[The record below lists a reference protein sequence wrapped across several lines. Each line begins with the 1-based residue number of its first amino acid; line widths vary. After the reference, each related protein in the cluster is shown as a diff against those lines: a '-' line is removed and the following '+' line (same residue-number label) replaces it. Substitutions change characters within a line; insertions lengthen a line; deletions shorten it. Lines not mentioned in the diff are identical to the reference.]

1 MAAFQNDQKPPKREI
16 GSPPNVGF
24 GFIPGVPGWSALA
37 TQVHDHVPELRG
49 QAAIHTYDRMLTNPQ
64 VWALFMG
71 MMLPITEYDIGLEP
85 GDADEGMTAVL
96 AADLGLPVGLPAP
109 GEKGPP
115 LGPGL
120 YRFNFLEHLWQAL
133 FAAVYG
139 HYYFEQVG
147 TVEDDGLWHLT
158 ALAPRAPH
166 DILDIIVD
174 DSGDLEAIIH
184 PGPRNN
190 GAARFVME
198 VPIPASQLIGYVW
211 LPDAR
216 RRWVGRSMLRACYE
230 PWLLRDILVRVD
242 TTNHDRA
249 GGVPVVETDE
259 TWQGADLSEGQQVA
273 SAFRVGQESGA
284 ALPPGMHL
292 KLARVGGTDVIG
304 SVRYHDEA
312 MARAWGAMVRQ
323 LGQTMTGSR
332 ALGMT
337 FADLEGVVRRSVMR
351 WFAGTFREHMIEDWW
366 RWNVPPGPDG
376 KLTPHPSLAWRDSQD
391 PSAGNPVPND
401 PNAIPG
407 PAPNPQLA
415 PSPRVRGGAAR
426 QTRLVNGGDVGPARK
441 GGSTAETSAQ
451 VAGSNPA
458 IAAALRLPARPLR
471 RQPYT
476 LEVQAAVDFAALDIA
491 YDAGVEDA
499 HALFD
504 SAWLRD
510 LTQQAEDAVTFTK
523 AGTVRQRLTRLDAA
537 RMTLKSPD
545 PAPLVDI
552 LAAAARVGSDT
563 ATSELAGQGVA
574 VFPLSDDEISRLVTD
589 QAAAAAEQITD
600 GIQLAASRRAVQ
612 MNAGRTPG
620 EVATAV
626 SDYLGGLAHR
636 WEHDQLMGAVQAA
649 TNAARMAIFARIPAE
664 EPAGYYASELLDT
677 STCGP
682 CAGNDG
688 REYPTLEA
696 AQRDYSF
703 GGFNACLGGSRCRGT
718 IVALM
723 TETAI
728 APGTP
733 AHLGAG

>member
-71 MMLPITEYDIGLEP
+71 MMLPITEYDFALEP
-85 GDADEGMTAVL
+85 GDADPEMTAVL
-96 AADLGLPVGLPAP
+96 ATDLGLPVGLPAP
-109 GEKGPP
+109 GDKAPP

-174 DSGDLEAIIH
+174 ASGDLEAIVH
-184 PGPRNN
+184 PGPKSN

-242 TTNHDRA
+242 TTNHERA
-249 GGVPVVETDE
+249 GGVPGIETDE
-259 TWQGADLSEGQQVA
+259 NWQGADLQELRDLA
-273 SAFRVGQESGA
+273 SAFRVGQDSGS
-284 ALPPGMHL
+284 ALPPGAHL

-376 KLTPHPSLAWRDSQD
+376 KLTPHPSLAWRDAQD

-407 PAPNPQLA
+407 PAPNPPVA
-415 PSPRVRGGAAR
+415 PSPRARGGAAR
-426 QTRLVNGGDVGPARK
+426 HRR
-441 GGSTAETSAQ
+441 
-451 VAGSNPA
+451 
-458 IAAALRLPARPLR
+458 IAATLSLPARPLR
-471 RQPYT
+471 REPYM
-476 LEVQAAVDFAALDIA
+476 LEVQAAVDFEALDIA
-491 YDAGVEDA
+491 YDAGVSDA

-523 AGTVRQRLTRLDAA
+523 AGAVRQRLTRLDAA
-537 RMTLKSPD
+537 RMTLKAPD
-545 PAPLVDI
+545 PAPLADI
-552 LAAAARVGSDT
+552 LADAARVGSET

-574 VFPLSDDEISRLVTD
+574 VFPLTDDEITRLVAD
-589 QAAAAAEQITD
+589 QAAAAAEQIAD

-620 EVATAV
+620 EVAAAV
-626 SDYLGGLAHR
+626 SDYLAGLAHR

-649 TNAARMAIFARIPAE
+649 TNAARMAVFARIPQE
-664 EPAGYYASELLDT
+664 EPSGYYASELLDT
-677 STCGP
+677 ATCGP

-688 REYPTLEA
+688 REYATLDA

-703 GGFNACLGGSRCRGT
+703 GGFNACLGGPRCRGT
-718 IVALM
+718 IVAVM
-723 TETAI
+723 TESDV

>member
-1 MAAFQNDQKPPKREI
+1 MSAPFQNDQKPPTRQI

-24 GFIPGVPGWSALA
+24 GYIPGVPGWSALA

-49 QAAIHTYDRMLTNPQ
+49 QTAIHTYDRMLTNPQ

-85 GDADEGMTAVL
+85 GDADAEMTAVL

-147 TVEDDGLWHLT
+147 TIEDDGLWHLT

-174 DSGDLEAIIH
+174 ESGDLEAIIH
-184 PGPRNN
+184 PGPKHN

-211 LPDAR
+211 MPDAR

-249 GGVPVVETDE
+249 GGIPVVETDE

-407 PAPNPQLA
+407 PAPNPQMA
-415 PSPRVRGGAAR
+415 PSPRARGGAAKR
-426 QTRLVNGGDVGPARK
+426 RATEYASRADLDGGHGHALASGER
-441 GGSTAETSAQ
+441 G
-451 VAGSNPA
+451 A
-458 IAAALRLPARPLR
+458 IPIRAALSLPARPLR

-504 SAWLRD
+504 QAWLRD

-523 AGTVRQRLTRLDAA
+523 AGTVRQRLTRLNAA
-537 RMTLKSPD
+537 QMTLKAPD
-545 PAPLVDI
+545 PTPLVDI
-552 LAAAARVGSDT
+552 LAVAARVGSDT
-563 ATSELAGQGVA
+563 ATSELSGQGVA
-574 VFPLSDDEISRLVTD
+574 VLPLSDAEIGRLVTD
-589 QAAAAAEQITD
+589 QAAAAAQQITD

-620 EVATAV
+620 EVAAAV
-626 SDYLGGLAHR
+626 SDYLAGLTHR

-649 TNAARMAIFARIPAE
+649 TNAARMAIFARIPSE

-688 REYPTLEA
+688 HEYATLDA

-703 GGFNACLGGSRCRGT
+703 GGFNACLGGPRCRGT

-723 TETAI
+723 TESAI

>member
-1 MAAFQNDQKPPKREI
+1 MSTPFQNDQKPPKRQI
-16 GSPPNVGF
+16 GAPPHAGF
-24 GFIPGVPGWSALA
+24 GFIPGVPGWSAFA
-37 TQVHDHVPELRG
+37 TEVHDHVPELRG
-49 QAAIHTYDRMLTNPQ
+49 RAAIYMYDRMLTNPQ

-71 MMLPITEYDIGLEP
+71 MMLPLTEYDIGLEP
-85 GDADEGMTAVL
+85 GDADPEMTAVL

-109 GEKGPP
+109 GEKAPP

-120 YRFNFLEHLWQAL
+120 YRFNFLEHMWEAL
-133 FAAVYG
+133 FAAAYG

-147 TVEDDGLWHLT
+147 SIEADNLWHLR

-166 DILDIIVD
+166 DIFDIIVD
-174 DSGDLEAIIH
+174 DTGDLEAIIH
-184 PGPRNN
+184 PGPKANSTV
-190 GAARFVME
+190 RFIME

-216 RRWVGRSMLRACYE
+216 RRWVGRSMLRPCYE

-242 TTNHDRA
+242 TTNHEKA
-249 GGVPVVETDE
+249 GGVPGIETDE
-259 TWQGADLSEGQQVA
+259 TWQGADLQELRDLA
-273 SAFRVGQESGA
+273 SAFRVGQESGS
-284 ALPPGMHL
+284 ALPPGAHL
-292 KLARVGGTDVIG
+292 KLARVGGTDVIA

-401 PNAIPG
+401 PNAISG
-407 PAPNPQLA
+407 PAPNPQMA
-415 PSPRVRGGAAR
+415 PSPQARGGAAR
-426 QTRLVNGGDVGPARK
+426 HEHR
-441 GGSTAETSAQ
+441 SADRWA
-451 VAGSNPA
+451 AGSEVHADRRPVVA
-458 IAAALRLPARPLR
+458 VQARSTLPNRPLR

-476 LEVQAAVDFAALDIA
+476 LEVQAAVDFAALDFA
-491 YDAGVEDA
+491 YDAGVDDA

-504 SAWLRD
+504 RTWLHD
-510 LTQQAEDAVTFTK
+510 LIVQAEDAVTFTK
-523 AGTVRQRLTRLDAA
+523 AGTVRRRLTRLDAS
-537 RMTLKSPD
+537 RMALSAPD
-545 PAPLVDI
+545 PAPLADI
-552 LAAAARVGSDT
+552 LTAAARVGSET
-563 ATSELAGQGVA
+563 ATSELSQQGVA
-574 VFPLSDDEISRLVTD
+574 VFPLSDDEIGRLVAD
-589 QAAAAAEQITD
+589 QAAAAAQQITD
-600 GIQLAASRRAVQ
+600 GIRLAASRRAVQ
-612 MNAGRTPG
+612 LNAGRTPG
-620 EVATAV
+620 EVAAGV
-626 SDYLGGLAHR
+626 SEYLGGLAHR

-649 TNAARMAIFARIPAE
+649 TNAARMAIFARIPEE

-682 CAGNDG
+682 CSGNDG
-688 REYPTLEA
+688 HEYATLQQ

-703 GGFNACLGGSRCRGT
+703 GGFNACLGGPRCRGT
-718 IVALM
+718 IVAVM
-723 TETAI
+723 PESTI

-733 AHLGAG
+733 AHLGPG